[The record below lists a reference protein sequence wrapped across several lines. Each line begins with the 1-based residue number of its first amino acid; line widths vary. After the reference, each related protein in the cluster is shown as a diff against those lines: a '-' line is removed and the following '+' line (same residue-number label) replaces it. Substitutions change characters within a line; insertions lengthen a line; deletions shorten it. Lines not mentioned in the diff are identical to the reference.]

1 MKKTVLATA
10 ILLVLFI
17 SPFCGIIL
25 AQTESLSWKIAD
37 LDYAK
42 TNNGIGNYT
51 AIIGSLALDSSGNPH
66 ISYDG
71 KYLVWTG
78 SSWIVQNVGFSGQ
91 LVLDKSGNPHV
102 VYSVGKYYNQSAGLY
117 LWDIFYSSLSGS
129 QWTTET
135 VATQL
140 APDPMPKL
148 AFDSSS
154 NPHVAYNR
162 GTGNLLYASKNGTEW
177 SSQIVD
183 TENAYSNLCLVID
196 ANNNPHMAY
205 GRSSQNDRAMSIAS
219 WAGSK
224 WVIQKVDGF
233 ANSAS
238 IALDSA
244 GNPHI
249 FYFSFTETG
258 DSYWNYANWNGS
270 TWDIQTLPQTYRI
283 PEGQTSL
290 AIDSQGKP
298 HVGFSS
304 IYSPENKSADS
315 GMLEYA
321 VFSGSSWDI
330 QTVATDHGGVG
341 VFTNLVL
348 DSADKPNILCC
359 YQAAFFQ
366 HGSYSLRNAFYAR
379 YASLEDLPSLTA
391 IPTLQPSATSAAP
404 TGYYFETPDP
414 SQIQS
419 IMGTV
424 ETIAIAVLVVFGVF
438 LAVLVV
444 ALVVFQRKL
453 KNKPPLT

>member
-1 MKKTVLATA
+1 MSKIALATVVFLVLA
-10 ILLVLFI
+10 I
-17 SPFCGIIL
+17 SQFCSVIS
-25 AQTESLSWKIAD
+25 AQTESLNWKIAD

-71 KYLVWTG
+71 KYMVWTG
-78 SSWIVQNVGFSGQ
+78 SSWNVQNVGFSGQ

-154 NPHVAYNR
+154 SPHVAYNR
-162 GTGNLLYASKNGTEW
+162 GIGNLMYASKNGTSW

-183 TENAYSNLCLVID
+183 TENSYSDLCLAID
-196 ANNNPHMAY
+196 ANNNPHIVYA
-205 GRSSQNDRAMSIAS
+205 RSSQNNNAMSIAS
-219 WAGSK
+219 WTDSK
-224 WVIQKVDGF
+224 WVIQKVDGY

-238 IALDSA
+238 IALDST

-249 FYFSFTETG
+249 FYFSYTDRA
-258 DSYWNYANWNGS
+258 DSYWNYATWNGS
-270 TWDIQTLPQTYRI
+270 TWDIQTQTQIYST

-290 AIDSQGKP
+290 AIDSHGQP

-315 GMLEYA
+315 GILEYA
-321 VFSGSSWDI
+321 VYTGSSWDT
-330 QTVATDHGGVG
+330 QTVENDPGGVG
-341 VFTNLVL
+341 LLTTLAL
-348 DSADKPNILCC
+348 DSADQPHILCA
-359 YQAAFFQ
+359 YQATYYQ
-366 HGSYSLRNAFYAR
+366 HGSYSPRNAFYAK
-379 YASLEDLPSLTA
+379 YASLQDLPSITA
-391 IPTLQPSATSAAP
+391 IPTLQPTATSAIP
-404 TGYYFETPDP
+404 TDYHFETPDP
-414 SQIQS
+414 SQIRF

-424 ETIAIAVLVVFGVF
+424 ETIAIAVLLVFGVF
-438 LAVLVV
+438 LVVLVV